1 MESVTSRRAIARGG
15 KRISIT
21 FAAGH
26 RALLRNVTHAVMIE
40 NQYRILMRRRPRWT
54 YSFILTLVVNSVI
67 SLGAGAQSSASP
79 PHKSEL
85 PAGHNIL
92 VDAFDSVSD
101 WHTNPAKGVEISIHP
116 DSGRNGRGMR
126 VDFDFHGNSGY
137 GIVNRRVNLD
147 LPANYQFAFGIRGNA
162 PMNTLEFKLVDPT
175 GGNVWWSNNP
185 RFVFSPEWRSITR
198 RKREICF
205 AWGPQNGGEIHR
217 LAAIEFAI
225 TAGTGGKGSFWI
237 DDLTLTSLDPDSP
250 FDVTTPVASLP
261 IVGTWESTV
270 LADGQLGPTLNFA
283 SDGSL
288 TATYGA
294 MQPFRYSVADNRL
307 TTTFT
312 DPHTGKTSANVI
324 AIRIQH
330 DTLFQK
336 DGNGPGRDAALKR
349 LRPAKDGDDP
359 IFGVWTFSDD
369 TQATGFVD
377 FGRNGRGAFGLPLNS
392 CSGVWTNSGDGSVS
406 VSINGQPAQR
416 WNYSV
421 ENNFLTMR
429 HGDGTEIMYNR
440 LIPPQ

>member
-1 MESVTSRRAIARGG
+1 VVIWT
-15 KRISIT
+15 
-21 FAAGH
+21 
-26 RALLRNVTHAVMIE
+26 
-40 NQYRILMRRRPRWT
+40 QYCTLMRRRPWWIH
-54 YSFILTLVVNSVI
+54 SFIATLVVNSVTI
-67 SLGAGAQSSASP
+67 AGAGAQTSASQL
-79 PHKSEL
+79 HKSPL
-85 PAGHNIL
+85 PAGHNLL
-92 VDAFDSVSD
+92 VDAFDSVSE
-101 WHTNPAKGVEISIHP
+101 WHTNPSKGVEIAIHA

-126 VDFDFHGNSGY
+126 IDFDFHGNGGY
-137 GIVNRRVNLD
+137 GIVNHRVDLD
-147 LPANYQFAFGIRGNA
+147 LPANYHFAFGIRGNA
-162 PMNTLEFKLVDPT
+162 PMNTLEFKLVDTT
-175 GGNVWWSNNP
+175 GANVWWSNNP

-198 RKREICF
+198 KKREICF
-205 AWGPQNGGEIHR
+205 AWGPQNGGEIRR

-250 FDVTTPVASLP
+250 FDVIAPMASVP

-270 LADGQLGPTLNFA
+270 IADGQLGPTLAFA

-288 TATYGA
+288 TATFGA
-294 MQPFRYSVADNRL
+294 MRRFRYSVADNRL
-307 TTTFT
+307 TTTVN
-312 DPHTGKTSANVI
+312 DPRTGKTDANII
-324 AIRIQH
+324 AIRIEH

-349 LRPAKDGDDP
+349 LRPPKEGDDP

-377 FGRNGRGAFGLPLNS
+377 FGRAGRGASGWPFSS